1 MKFFK
6 TKTKNKSRLFTTID
20 PKGNFMAYDK
30 HGNLIKNLNTYDLT
44 KEEQIKIFGRI
55 LIE

>member
-1 MKFFK
+1 MNFFK
-6 TKTKNKSRLFTTID
+6 NKNKSRLFTTID

-55 LIE
+55 LIK